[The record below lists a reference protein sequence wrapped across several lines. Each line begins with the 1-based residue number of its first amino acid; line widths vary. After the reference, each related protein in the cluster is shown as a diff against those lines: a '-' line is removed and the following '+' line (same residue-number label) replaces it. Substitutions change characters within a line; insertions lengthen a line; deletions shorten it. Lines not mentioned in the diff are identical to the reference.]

1 MIIDKTTFEKE
12 FGEIKIMDSA
22 NTYLSNCRIP
32 INTPPADLAFFF
44 SVISKSA

>member
-32 INTPPADLAFFF
+32 INTPRRFSFLFF
-44 SVISKSA
+44 SDI